1 MESNVQN
8 PTRAQST
15 TDAGKSKIAFVTGGT
30 GFIGSHL
37 VEELHRRGYSEVRC
51 LVRDRLK
58 WLDGL
63 NVVPVRGDLSDLEAI
78 QEGVRGVDYVYHVA
92 GVTRTPDWSVFEAA
106 NITATLD
113 LLRVAKEENPSLEK
127 VLVTSSLAAVGP
139 YSEGVAD
146 ESTPLNPISGYGR
159 SKAEMEKALVPF
171 FDELPIVVVR
181 PPAVYGPR
189 EADIYT
195 FFKTVNS
202 RLCPMVGGGKE
213 PEMSL
218 VHVHDLVR
226 GMVDAAESDAT
237 AGEIYFIGSETF
249 YSWQEIKAATTTALG
264 KQALTIPVPVAL
276 VGTVGA
282 IVEAVSK
289 LTGQYPPLNREK
301 AREIL
306 ETCKMCSVE
315 KARRDFGYQQKVP
328 LEEGIREAIAWYK
341 AEGWLK

>member
-1 MESNVQN
+1 MESKVQN
-8 PTRAQST
+8 P
-15 TDAGKSKIAFVTGGT
+15 KSKIAFVTGGT

-63 NVVPVRGDLSDLEAI
+63 DIVPVRGDLSDMEAI
-78 QEGVRGVDYVYHVA
+78 REGVRGVDYVYHVA

-113 LLRVAKEENPSLEK
+113 LLRIIKEVNPGVKK
-127 VLVTSSLAAVGP
+127 VEVTSSLAAVGP
-139 YSEGVAD
+139 CASGVAD
-146 ESTPLNPISGYGR
+146 ETTPLNPISGYGR

-171 FDELPIVVVR
+171 FDALPIVVVR

-195 FFKTVNS
+195 FFKTVNN
-202 RLCPMVGGGKE
+202 RFCPMVGGGKE
-213 PEMSL
+213 PEISL
-218 VHVHDLVR
+218 VHVDDLVR

-237 AGEIYFIGSETF
+237 AGETYFIGSEAF
-249 YSWQEIKAATTTALG
+249 YSWQEIKAATTAALG
-264 KQALTIPVPVAL
+264 KQALTIPVPAAL

-282 IVEAVSK
+282 VVEAVSK

-315 KARRDFGYQQKVP
+315 KARRDFGYRQEVP
-328 LEEGIREAIAWYK
+328 LAAGVQETIAWYRE
-341 AEGWLK
+341 EGWLK

>member
-1 MESNVQN
+1 MESKVQN
-8 PTRAQST
+8 P
-15 TDAGKSKIAFVTGGT
+15 KPKIAFITGGT

-63 NVVPVRGDLSDLEAI
+63 DIVPVRGDLSDTEALR
-78 QEGVRGVDYVYHVA
+78 EGVRGVDYVYHVA

-113 LLRVAKEENPSLEK
+113 LLRLVQEVNPTLEK

-139 YSEGVAD
+139 HASGIAD
-146 ESTPLNPISGYGR
+146 ETTPLNPISGYGR

-189 EADIYT
+189 EADIFT

-202 RLCPMVGGGKE
+202 RLCPMVGGGRE
-213 PEMSL
+213 PEISL
-218 VHVHDLVR
+218 VHVRDLVH
-226 GMVDAAESDAT
+226 GMVDAAESSAT
-237 AGEIYFIGSETF
+237 AGETYFLGSEAF
-249 YSWQEIKAATTTALG
+249 YSWCEIKDATTAALG
-264 KQALTIPVPVAL
+264 KQALTIPVPAAL

-282 IVEAVSK
+282 VVEAISK

-306 ETCKMCSVE
+306 ETCKMCSVD
-315 KARRDFGYQQKVP
+315 KARRDFGYRQEVS
-328 LEEGIREAIAWYK
+328 LEEGVRETIAWYRE
-341 AEGWLK
+341 EGWLT

>member
-1 MESNVQN
+1 MNSKVREQ
-8 PTRAQST
+8 
-15 TDAGKSKIAFVTGGT
+15 KSKIAFITGGT

-37 VEELHRRGYSEVRC
+37 VEELQRRGYAEVRC
-51 LVRDRLK
+51 LVRDQLK

-63 NVVPVRGDLSDLEAI
+63 DIVPVRGNLSDENAI
-78 QEGVRGVDYVYHVA
+78 REGVRGVDYVFHVA
-92 GVTRTPDWSVFEAA
+92 GVTRTPDWSVFEAG

-113 LLRVAKEENPSLEK
+113 LLRIVKEVNPTVQK

-139 YSEGVAD
+139 CASGVAD
-146 ESTPLNPISGYGR
+146 ETTPLNPISGYGR

-171 FDELPIVVVR
+171 FDDLPLVVIR

-189 EADIYT
+189 EADIFT

-202 RLCPMVGGGKE
+202 RICPMVGSGKE

-218 VHVHDLVR
+218 VHVRDLVR
-226 GMVDAAESDAT
+226 GMIDAAESDAT
-237 AGEIYFIGSETF
+237 AGETYFLGSEAF
-249 YSWQEIKAATTTALG
+249 YSWREIKEATTAALG
-264 KQALTIPVPVAL
+264 KKALTILIPPAL
-276 VGTVGA
+276 VGTIGA
-282 IVEAVSK
+282 VVEGISK

-306 ETCKMCSVE
+306 ETCKMCAVD
-315 KARRDFGYQQKVP
+315 KAQRDFDYGQQVP
-328 LEEGIREAIAWYK
+328 LEAGIRETIAWYR